1 MKRSQAKEATA
12 HRDNS
17 QIPASRAMGRRRR
30 NGKGRTGGG
39 RGEGVQDQ
47 RLPLTRK

>member
-17 QIPASRAMGRRRR
+17 QIPEDE
-30 NGKGRTGGG
+30 
-39 RGEGVQDQ
+39 GEREGAKANVEDKT
-47 RLPLTRK
+47 LPT